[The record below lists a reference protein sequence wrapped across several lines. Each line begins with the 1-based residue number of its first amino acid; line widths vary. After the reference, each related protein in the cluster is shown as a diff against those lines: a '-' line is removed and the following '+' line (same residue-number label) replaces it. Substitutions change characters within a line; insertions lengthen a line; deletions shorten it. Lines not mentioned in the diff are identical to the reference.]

1 MAVYHDEETSRFV
14 LLDDEGEY
22 AGEVEYEREGNTLVL
37 LRAEVPR
44 ERQGS
49 GLGVRLVRETLE
61 LIRDENYGPIL
72 PICPFIVKFL
82 VKNPEFQALRA

>member
-1 MAVYHDEETSRFV
+1 MPIHHDEDTHRYV
-14 LLDDEGEY
+14 LIDDEGQY
-22 AGEVEYEREGNTLVL
+22 AGEVEYERDGDTLVL

-61 LIRDENYGPIL
+61 LIRDEKHGKIL

>member
-1 MAVYHDEETSRFV
+1 MAVYHDEETSRYI
-14 LLDDEGEY
+14 LIDDEGEY
-22 AGEVEYEREGNTLVL
+22 AGEVEYEREGDTLVL
-37 LRAEVPR
+37 LRAEVPK

-61 LIRDENYGPIL
+61 LIRDENHGPIL

-82 VKNPEFQALRA
+82 VKNPEFQALRG